1 MEVLRLNTVHFKFWP
16 KRLTKTLTTPKTT
29 LYDNL
34 VVTARRYPDKTAVYY
49 YGAQYSYQEI
59 LQQVNNLAGYLQQ
72 KLDVQPGD
80 RVILYMQNSPQYLI
94 AFYAILRARAIVVPI
109 NPMNTTNELSYYIKD
124 CEVKTAI
131 VGQELFPQ
139 IEPLQGSTSLKHIIV
154 ATYSDYLPEELKIDN
169 LSSELTAPRKENL
182 KEHQFLWKDVLEETI
197 TAFPYEGKSDDV
209 IVLPYTSGTTGL
221 PKGCIHTNE
230 TVQANVVSA
239 SYWLNTTSDAVHL
252 TTLPLFHVTGMVHSM
267 HAPIFTGSAMVI
279 LTRWN
284 REHAVQFIQDY
295 KCTHWI
301 NISTMVI
308 DFLTNPKLREYDLS
322 SLSVIAGGGA
332 PLPEAVGEKLFEAT
346 GLKFVEGYGLSETI
360 SHTHFNPPDRPKLQ
374 CLGVPAFEVDARII
388 DPVTLK
394 ELGVG
399 EIGEIVV
406 NGPQVFKG
414 YYNQPEETEQA
425 FVELDGKKF
434 FRTGDIGRVDEEGY
448 FFIVDRVKRMI
459 NASGFKVWPTEVESI
474 LYKHPA
480 IQQACVVGVPDPKRG
495 ETVKAFVILN
505 DDYVGKVTEEEIIEW
520 SKGQM
525 AAYKYPRIIE
535 FRKTLPTTAS
545 GKILWRQLQEEE
557 WKMKAK

>member
-1 MEVLRLNTVHFKFWP
+1 
-16 KRLTKTLTTPKTT
+16 
-29 LYDNL
+29 
-34 VVTARRYPDKTAVYY
+34 
-49 YGAQYSYQEI
+49 
-59 LQQVNNLAGYLQQ
+59 
-72 KLDVQPGD
+72 
-80 RVILYMQNSPQYLI
+80 
-94 AFYAILRARAIVVPI
+94 
-109 NPMNTTNELSYYIKD
+109 
-124 CEVKTAI
+124 
-131 VGQELFPQ
+131 
-139 IEPLQGSTSLKHIIV
+139 
-154 ATYSDYLPEELKIDN
+154 
-169 LSSELTAPRKENL
+169 
-182 KEHQFLWKDVLEETI
+182 
-197 TAFPYEGKSDDV
+197 
-209 IVLPYTSGTTGL
+209 
-221 PKGCIHTNE
+221 
-230 TVQANVVSA
+230 
-239 SYWLNTTSDAVHL
+239 
-252 TTLPLFHVTGMVHSM
+252 
-267 HAPIFTGSAMVI
+267 
-279 LTRWN
+279 
-284 REHAVQFIQDY
+284 
-295 KCTHWI
+295 
-301 NISTMVI
+301 
-308 DFLTNPKLREYDLS
+308 
-322 SLSVIAGGGA
+322 
-332 PLPEAVGEKLFEAT
+332 LPEAVGEKLFEAT